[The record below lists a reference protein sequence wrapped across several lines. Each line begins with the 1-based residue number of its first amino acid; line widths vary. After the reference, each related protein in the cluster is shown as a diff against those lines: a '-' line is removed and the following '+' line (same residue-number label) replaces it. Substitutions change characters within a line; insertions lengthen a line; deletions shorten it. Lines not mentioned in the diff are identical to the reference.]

1 VTVSFRK
8 VSLRTVGLAL
18 ASLSLVLASGCNG
31 GGEAEAGKAGYAAA
45 SAGENKGPTQA
56 PLQAAK
62 VVGADGKAVMPPAHG
77 GGMPPGHGAPNG
89 GGMPPGHGAPNG
101 GGMPPGHGAPNGGMP
116 PGHGEAGG
124 DKLPPGHPPT
134 GGGAPAG
141 DPVGDGTVRGTIELG
156 SGLADKIKPGS
167 VLFIIVRRD
176 AGEGAKG
183 MLLAS
188 QKLPASAGLF
198 PLKYVVSA
206 KDVMMQGTQLSGA
219 VRVDARIDG
228 DGDAISKAEGD
239 IVGAHSKVVNVGTH
253 DVNFTLDQTL

>member
-1 VTVSFRK
+1 MSFRK

-18 ASLSLVLASGCNG
+18 ASLSLSLAAGCNNGG
-31 GGEAEAGKAGYAAA
+31 GGEAAGGKYAAG
-45 SAGENKGPTQA
+45 SAAENKGPTQA

-62 VVGADGKAVMPPAHG
+62 VLGPDGKPMMPPAHG
-77 GGMPPGHGAPNG
+77 AAN
-89 GGMPPGHGAPNG
+89 

-116 PGHGEAGG
+116 PGHGEPGG
-124 DKLPPGHPPT
+124 MPPGHGEPGGGTMPPGHPPT
-134 GGGAPAG
+134 GGAAPAG

-219 VRVDARIDG
+219 VRIDARIDG
-228 DGDAISKAEGD
+228 DGDAISKGEGD
-239 IVGAHSKVVNVGTH
+239 IVGAHPKVVNVGTH
-253 DVNFTLDQTL
+253 DVNFALDQVL